1 MYFGNYLYR
10 FCSKCNT
17 FPCCCLNKPVLRSP
31 IWPVRPSVATKES
44 TSATRSTEPTED
56 TGAIDAS
63 GATDATAST
72 GTTEPSFTEGFSAF
86 ISTFNVRRSTN
97 IKNWS
102 VIKPFYSTPAFDSIT
117 GIFTVPKTG
126 KYCFEATINFSTAA
140 AISHNLDAGV
150 NPSFAIRRNT
160 STNLLSGLLPVLN
173 IDISQLTLRTV
184 LGAGTVT
191 LAGVLDLTAGD
202 AIDLFYEAD
211 GLDIGL
217 MLGGA
222 NSDGI
227 LWSCHQIF

>member
-1 MYFGNYLYR
+1 MYFGNFLDR
-10 FCSKCNT
+10 ICSKCNT
-17 FPCCCLNKPVLRSP
+17 FPCCCLSGPILRSP
-31 IWPVRPSVATKES
+31 IWPVRPTES
-44 TSATRSTEPTED
+44 TSATRGTEPTEN
-56 TGAIDAS
+56 I
-63 GATDATAST
+63 GATDATGSI
-72 GTTEPSFTEGFSAF
+72 GTSEPAFTEGFSAF
-86 ISTFNVRRSTN
+86 ISSFNVRRSSN

-102 VIKPFYSTPAFDSIT
+102 VVTPFYSTPAFDSIT

-140 AISHNLDAGV
+140 AISYNLDAGV

-160 STNLLSGLLPVLN
+160 STNLISGLLPILN
-173 IDISQLTLRTV
+173 IDISQLTVRTI

-227 LWSCHQIF
+227 LWSCHRIF